1 MLKTKLKEERDEERR
16 AKQTQEVEKPRANS
30 GVSPPAGHEW
40 SLQLYA
46 AHNVHQLET

>member
-30 GVSPPAGHEW
+30 GVSPLLDTNGHC
-40 SLQLYA
+40 SFMRRTTFLS
-46 AHNVHQLET
+46 